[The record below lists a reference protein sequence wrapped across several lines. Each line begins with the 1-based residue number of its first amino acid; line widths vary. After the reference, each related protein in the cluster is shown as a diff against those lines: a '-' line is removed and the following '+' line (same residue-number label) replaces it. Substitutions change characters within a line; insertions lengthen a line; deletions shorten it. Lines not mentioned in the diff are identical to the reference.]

1 MISVRLT
8 TRADGPHGGVTHRT
22 CGEPHEVE
30 LTAAHGLLLF
40 TAPFFRFIYVSV
52 LPDGCQTKVDLMFV
66 LDYSGSI
73 ASAGYETEKKFA
85 KDVVSFFDIGPDASR
100 VASIS
105 YGTTSRTDFDFN
117 RYTTKES
124 VLAGIGSLTYVGG
137 GTATDIALRSAT
149 ALFTSTSSGVRPQ
162 VDGVPKIC
170 VVLTDGGS
178 NNKPYT
184 IRDGNLLKDK
194 SVNIFAIGAGSVNE
208 AELKAIAS
216 EPIVDHYYKLDSV
229 KDIPSLVN
237 KMASFSCN
245 EPAAVKPGDPVDV
258 DIEQGDYRYGAKTAK
273 TPAPPCSTINVEGR
287 WLP

>member
-1 MISVRLT
+1 MLRPTWGRDASDVRGAKRNQIDRRSRIIL
-8 TRADGPHGGVTHRT
+8 P
-22 CGEPHEVE
+22 
-30 LTAAHGLLLF
+30 
-40 TAPFFRFIYVSV
+40 PFFRFIYVSV
-52 LPDGCQTKVDLMFV
+52 LPDGCQTKIDLMFV

-73 ASAGYETEKKFA
+73 KASGYETEKTFA
-85 KDVVSFFDIGPDASR
+85 KDVVSFFDVGPDATR

-105 YGTTSRTDFDFN
+105 YGSEARTDFDFS

-124 VLAGIGSLTYVGG
+124 VLAGIGSLVFKSG
-137 GTATDIALRSAT
+137 GTATDMALRSAT

-178 NNKPYT
+178 SSKTNT
-184 IRDGNLLKDK
+184 IRDGKLLKDAN
-194 SVNIFAIGAGSVNE
+194 VNIFAIGAGKVVE

-216 EPIVDHYYKLDSV
+216 EPVVDHYYKLDSV
-229 KDIPSLVN
+229 KDIPTLVN

-258 DIEQGDYRYGAKTAK
+258 DIEQGDYRYVANRPVLVK
-273 TPAPPCSTINVEGR
+273 
-287 WLP
+287 